1 MHVRRASHGSARPLN
16 CGVRRHS
23 RTALDFALAKG
34 GVTVAI
40 SDWIVILLAAI
51 GLLMLVFGVLIVL
64 RLGSID
70 ESTHRAAHILEHDV
84 LRLLSRLTSNELG
97 STGHDVAT
105 IRETLRE
112 VPSKL
117 DRIVAAASGFRPKRE
132 HELETD
138 GGQLKYVGVG
148 EAVLDIAKDV
158 SAIRAEVQRK

>member
-1 MHVRRASHGSARPLN
+1 MDTN
-16 CGVRRHS
+16 
-23 RTALDFALAKG
+23 
-34 GVTVAI
+34 
-40 SDWIVILLAAI
+40 DWIVVLLAAI
-51 GLLMLVFGVLIVL
+51 ALLVLAFGVVIAL

-70 ESTHRAAHILEHDV
+70 ESTSRAAHVLEYEV

-112 VPSKL
+112 VPAKL
-117 DRIVAAASGFRPKRE
+117 DRIVAASSGFRPRRE
-132 HELETD
+132 QELETD
-138 GGQLKYVGVG
+138 GKHLRYVGVG